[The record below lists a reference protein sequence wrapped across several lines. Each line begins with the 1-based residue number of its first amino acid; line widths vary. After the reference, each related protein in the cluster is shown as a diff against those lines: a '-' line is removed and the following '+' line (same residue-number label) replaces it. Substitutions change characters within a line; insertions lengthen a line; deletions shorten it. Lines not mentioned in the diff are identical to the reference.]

1 MADWS
6 VLRNAGRDYLTLY
19 GSRDVTASL
28 SAMTATTNCTM
39 QTPSSSFSYL
49 DKTDEN
55 TFCCSENV
63 EDCVT
68 FLNQE
73 LTALGFQTIDHGDGA
88 TEVSLVNRLYEI
100 FRLHQKARR
109 FREELENRLRRL
121 SSETEHYQSSNHRLK
136 NEKVQLE
143 REIGKE
149 QEKCRQVVIKQK
161 SLSEKFKAEK
171 DEVKRLQC
179 VIRDRDGQ
187 YKHELKK
194 KERELN
200 KMKEKLHHLITDKN
214 PNRRMGLDIANSLQR
229 ADGKRSQWKTG
240 SHDKQEEMYQLVI
253 HNYEDKQR
261 ELMIENTDLRDCLV
275 YMQRE
280 LGTIINHSSDVQTS
294 HTVPRG
300 DVGELSGN
308 SEDDDDDGIS
318 SVTIKDLSDGY
329 FQMPYDLMKDNLRHS
344 FKEMFKLIKKSM
356 EKSSI
361 PPSQLPKT
369 KSSPPRQIPS
379 ARRTP
384 SVETDKLLKQVQQYK
399 EIIQQQKEFIQQS
412 ILNQSKAAAET
423 SYLDESVQ
431 LQERLLQ
438 EQESMAEQRRLFYQ
452 EKANFE
458 EERKQ
463 YTEAAIRLGRE
474 RKALDDQRSS
484 IINQFLQI
492 SPFVKS
498 TPSNRK
504 SQKGE
509 GTRLLPS
516 TPMFSPAP
524 SSKPKTP
531 STTELYR
538 VLGITPKD
546 LPKRKEDK
554 YSPEEEPRIKK
565 ALSSESLLSG
575 SCKSTPHDTS
585 DVQIST
591 RSHSSPE
598 KSPDQVSL
606 KRVLFRRRSSTGS
619 NEDLEGL

>member
-28 SAMTATTNCTM
+28 SAMTATNYTVNS
-39 QTPSSSFSYL
+39 PSSSFSYL

-63 EDCVT
+63 DDSVT

-73 LTALGFQTIDHGDGA
+73 LTALGFQTIDNGEGT

-100 FRLHQKARR
+100 FRLYQKARR
-109 FREELENRLRRL
+109 VREELENRLRRL
-121 SSETEHYQSSNHRLK
+121 SSETDHYQSSNHRLK
-136 NEKVQLE
+136 NEKIQLE
-143 REIGKE
+143 REVAKE
-149 QEKCRQVVIKQK
+149 QEKCRQFAIKQK
-161 SLSEKFKAEK
+161 SLAEKFKTEK

-179 VIRDRDGQ
+179 VIKDRDAQ

-194 KERELN
+194 KEREIN

-214 PNRRMGLDIANSLQR
+214 PHRRMGLDIANALQR

-253 HNYEDKQR
+253 NNYEDKQR

-275 YMQRE
+275 LMQRE
-280 LGTIINHSSDVQTS
+280 LGTIINHSSDVPTS
-294 HTVPRG
+294 HT
-300 DVGELSGN
+300 DTQDNAGELGVT
-308 SEDDDDDGIS
+308 SEDEDDGIF
-318 SVTIKDLSDGY
+318 SVTINDLSDGY
-329 FQMPYDLMKDNLRHS
+329 FQMPYGLMKDNLRHS
-344 FKEMFKLIKKSM
+344 FKEMFKLIRKSM
-356 EKSSI
+356 DKRNIS
-361 PPSQLPKT
+361 PSQLEKT
-369 KSSPPRQIPS
+369 KSSPPRHSPAAQ
-379 ARRTP
+379 RVP
-384 SVETDKLLKQVQQYK
+384 SVDTEKLQKQVQQYRD
-399 EIIQQQKEFIQQS
+399 IIQQQKEFIQQS
-412 ILNQSKAAAET
+412 MLNQSKAAAET
-423 SYLDESVQ
+423 SYIDESIL
-431 LQERLLQ
+431 LQERVLQ
-438 EQESMAEQRRLFYQ
+438 EQESLSEQRRLFYQ

-474 RKALDDQRSS
+474 RKALDDERSS

-492 SPFVKS
+492 SPFVKA
-498 TPSNRK
+498 TPSKRR
-504 SQKGE
+504 SHKGE

-554 YSPEEEPRIKK
+554 YSPEEEPQVKK

-575 SCKSTPHDTS
+575 PCKSCDNLHTS
-585 DVQIST
+585 PGKQ
-591 RSHSSPE
+591 SSPE
-598 KSPDQVSL
+598 KLPDP
-606 KRVLFRRRSSTGS
+606 KRVLFRRRRSSTGS

>member
-28 SAMTATTNCTM
+28 SAMTSTTNCTM
-39 QTPSSSFSYL
+39 QSSSSTFSYL
-49 DKTDEN
+49 DKSDEN
-55 TFCCSENV
+55 TFCCSDNV
-63 EDCVT
+63 DDSVT

-73 LTALGFQTIDHGDGA
+73 LTALGFQTIDHGDGT

-100 FRLHQKARR
+100 FRLYQKARR
-109 FREELENRLRRL
+109 IREELENRLRRM

-136 NEKVQLE
+136 NEKIQLE
-143 REIGKE
+143 RDVAKE
-149 QEKCRQVVIKQK
+149 QEKCRQVAIKQK
-161 SLSEKFKAEK
+161 ALAEKFKSEK

-179 VIRDRDGQ
+179 VIKDRDAQ

-194 KERELN
+194 KEREIN
-200 KMKEKLHHLITDKN
+200 KMKEKLHHLISDKN
-214 PNRRMGLDIANSLQR
+214 PSRRMGLDIANSLQR

-280 LGTIINHSSDVQTS
+280 LGTMINHSSDAQTS
-294 HTVPRG
+294 HMDPQ
-300 DVGELSGN
+300 DNGELSVN
-308 SEDDDDDGIS
+308 SEEEDDGVFSI
-318 SVTIKDLSDGY
+318 TMKDLSDGY

-344 FKEMFKLIKKSM
+344 FKEMFKLLKKSID
-356 EKSSI
+356 KSSL
-361 PPSQLPKT
+361 PPRQTEKT
-369 KSSPPRQIPS
+369 KSSPPRHIPS
-379 ARRTP
+379 AQRVP
-384 SVETDKLLKQVQQYK
+384 NAEVEKLQKQVQHYR
-399 EIIQQQKEFIQQS
+399 EIIQQQKEFIQHSVLTQT
-412 ILNQSKAAAET
+412 KAATET
-423 SYLDESVQ
+423 SYIDESAI

-438 EQESMAEQRRLFYQ
+438 EQESLSEQRRLFYQ

-474 RKALDDQRSS
+474 RKFLDDERTS

-492 SPFVKS
+492 SPFVKG
-498 TPSNRK
+498 TPSKRK
-504 SQKGE
+504 SHKGE

-546 LPKRKEDK
+546 LPKRKDDK
-554 YSPEEEPRIKK
+554 YSPEEEPQIKK

-575 SCKSTPHDTS
+575 SSC
-585 DVQIST
+585 
-591 RSHSSPE
+591 RSCDNLHSSSGKHSSPE
-598 KSPDQVSL
+598 KSTDP
-606 KRVLFRRRSSTGS
+606 KRVLFRRRRSSTGS

>member
-39 QTPSSSFSYL
+39 QSPSSTFSYL
-49 DKTDEN
+49 DKSDEN

-63 EDCVT
+63 EDSVT

-73 LTALGFQTIDHGDGA
+73 LTALGFQTIDHGDGT

-100 FRLHQKARR
+100 FRLYQKARR
-109 FREELENRLRRL
+109 VREELENRLRRL

-136 NEKVQLE
+136 NEKIQLE
-143 REIGKE
+143 RDVAKE
-149 QEKCRQVVIKQK
+149 QEKCRQVTIKQK
-161 SLSEKFKAEK
+161 SLAEKFKAEK

-179 VIRDRDGQ
+179 VIKDRDAQ

-194 KERELN
+194 KEREIN
-200 KMKEKLHHLITDKN
+200 KMKEKLHHLIADKN

-275 YMQRE
+275 YMQHE
-280 LGTIINHSSDVQTS
+280 LGTIINHSSDAQST
-294 HTVPRG
+294 HTDLQN
-300 DVGELSGN
+300 DVGELSVN
-308 SEDDDDDGIS
+308 SDDEDDGIF
-318 SVTIKDLSDGY
+318 SVTMKDLSDGY

-344 FKEMFKLIKKSM
+344 FKEMFKLIRKSM
-356 EKSSI
+356 EKGSI
-361 PPSQLPKT
+361 PQSKIEKT
-369 KSSPPRQIPS
+369 KSSPPRHIPS
-379 ARRTP
+379 AQRVP
-384 SVETDKLLKQVQQYK
+384 SVEVDKLQKQVQQYK
-399 EIIQQQKEFIQQS
+399 DIIQQQKEFIQQS
-412 ILNQSKAAAET
+412 ILNQTKAAVET
-423 SYLDESVQ
+423 SYIDESVL
-431 LQERLLQ
+431 LQERILQ
-438 EQESMAEQRRLFYQ
+438 EQESLSEQRRLFYQ

-474 RKALDDQRSS
+474 RKALDDERTT

-492 SPFVKS
+492 SPFVKA
-498 TPSNRK
+498 TPSKRK
-504 SQKGE
+504 SLKGE

-546 LPKRKEDK
+546 LPKRKDDK
-554 YSPEEEPRIKK
+554 YSPEEEPQVKK

-575 SCKSTPHDTS
+575 SSKSALRNNQHTS
-585 DVQIST
+585 PGNL
-591 RSHSSPE
+591 SSPE
-598 KSPDQVSL
+598 KSPGP
-606 KRVLFRRRSSTGS
+606 KRILFRRRRSSTGS